1 MRAGATDTFIHTL
14 ARDLQPALGQ
24 SVLVDNRP
32 GGNFIIAA
40 DAVIKAEP
48 DGHTLMAATSGHA
61 VTEALGTNQAR
72 YRLLRDLV
80 PVSTVNYIELILI
93 AHPLRQH
100 KTFQLAPP
108 GCKASGAPPHAGLSV
123 LGS

>member
-1 MRAGATDTFIHTL
+1 VRAGATDTFIHTL

-93 AHPLRQH
+93 AHPLRQ
-100 KTFQLAPP
+100 KT
-108 GCKASGAPPHAGLSV
+108 LSNLQSFKYPLV
-123 LGS
+123 NHGSD